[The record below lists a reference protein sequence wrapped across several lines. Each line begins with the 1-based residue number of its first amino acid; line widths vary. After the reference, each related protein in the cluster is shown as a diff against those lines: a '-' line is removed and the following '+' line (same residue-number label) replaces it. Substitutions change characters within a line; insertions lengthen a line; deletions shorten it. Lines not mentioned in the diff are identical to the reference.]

1 MTQAE
6 LISVELQKFID
17 IEFDKLKRE
26 VEEAF
31 EKLRAKQAAEAALAE
46 TKKSTH

>member
-1 MTQAE
+1 MKQAE

-17 IEFDKLKRE
+17 IEFAKLKRE

-31 EKLRAKQAAEAALAE
+31 EKLRVQRAAEAALSE
-46 TKKSTH
+46 VKKSKH